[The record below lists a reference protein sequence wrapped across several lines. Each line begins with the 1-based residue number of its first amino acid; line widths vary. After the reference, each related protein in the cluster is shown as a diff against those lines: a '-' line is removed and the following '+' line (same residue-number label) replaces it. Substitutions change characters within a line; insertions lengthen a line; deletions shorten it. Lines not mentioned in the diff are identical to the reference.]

1 MEHNLLMWPFKP
13 NRVVSDSYMYL
24 TTDVFSVVSQVSAP
38 SLLAKR
44 PKQHVFSLFPILK
57 LV

>member
-1 MEHNLLMWPFKP
+1 MWPFKP
-13 NRVVSDSYMYL
+13 NCMVSDSNMYL

-44 PKQHVFSLFPILK
+44 PNQHVSPYFPY
-57 LV
+57 